1 MLGLSI
7 RLCKCRVISQESEQ
21 LCICVVGLYQESEQ
35 LCICVRVIDQESEQL
50 CICVLG
56 LSIRKVSSYV
66 YVW

>member
-1 MLGLSI
+1 MYMCG
-7 RLCKCRVISQESEQ
+7 RVI
-21 LCICVVGLYQESEQ
+21 QESEQ

-66 YVW
+66 YVC

>member
-1 MLGLSI
+1 MYMCG
-7 RLCKCRVISQESEQ
+7 RVID
-21 LCICVVGLYQESEQ
+21 QESEQ

>member
-1 MLGLSI
+1 MYMCG
-7 RLCKCRVISQESEQ
+7 
-21 LCICVVGLYQESEQ
+21 
-35 LCICVRVIDQESEQL
+35 RVIDQESEQL